1 MHLGDGLEVEVVV
14 GAVLSAVH
22 ELHDVRDDGHVGRI
36 GLEARGEDGDEV
48 VAGSDL
54 AVGEHALDGG
64 LGLEVVL
71 RLGVAL
77 RGGGTNSFGNGVIHV
92 DDVVGLELAVAVQVD
107 RRLEVVH
114 QQAALRLAAQFLDDG
129 REVVIQ
135 ILGIVGAEV
144 DHVLALV
151 VQDGRLLVHALRGTR
166 IELEALVLQLEE
178 AVHLRAEEGGV
189 LAVLVD
195 LAVQEGGTV
204 DEQVLGRG
212 SRADGIRF
220 PPVREGGII
229 ILLLVVLLIVGEVLD
244 ALSAVRTILSLGR
257 RVLAHEGCHDG
268 QEDEG
273 QSFHIA
279 LEFCF
284 SKFYWY

>member
-1 MHLGDGLEVEVVV
+1 M
-14 GAVLSAVH
+14 AMRLSQEAT
-22 ELHDVRDDGHVGRI
+22 LLDHVI
-36 GLEARGEDGDEV
+36 
-48 VAGSDL
+48 
-54 AVGEHALDGG
+54 
-64 LGLEVVL
+64 
-71 RLGVAL
+71 
-77 RGGGTNSFGNGVIHV
+77 
-92 DDVVGLELAVAVQVD
+92 GLELAVAVQVD

-135 ILGIVGAEV
+135 ILGVVGAEV
-144 DHVLALV
+144 DHILALV
-151 VQDGRLLVHALRGTR
+151 VQDGRLLVHALGGTR
-166 IELEALVLQLEE
+166 IELEALVLELEE

-212 SRADGIRF
+212 